1 MNTDLPKNADHIRPA
16 LILVCGFARAGKD
29 TLADGLQDGAAGSSV
44 KVSFAEPLK
53 ASANQAIRDI
63 IGPAAR
69 FPGFGDEAFKVANR
83 ALLVEL
89 GKTCRAIY
97 RDCFV
102 ELALQ
107 RAAEHIAAGCS
118 VIVTDVR
125 YSNELQ
131 RCADW
136 AALRG
141 VPLYTLLIY
150 TDGIEA
156 ANEEEETN
164 FDLLLVRSATSS
176 IGWTD
181 RSRWKPGSADA
192 IKRHGR
198 GLASLMLI

>member
-29 TLADGLQDGAAGSSV
+29 TLADGLQAGAINGAV
-44 KVSFAEPLK
+44 KLSFAEPLK

-63 IGPAAR
+63 IGPGVK

-89 GKTCRAIY
+89 GKTCRAIHQ
-97 RDCFV
+97 DCFV
-102 ELALQ
+102 ELALE

-125 YSNELQ
+125 YSNELS
-131 RCADW
+131 RCATW
-136 AALRG
+136 AELRG

-156 ANEEEETN
+156 ANEEERTN
-164 FDLLLVRSATSS
+164 FDLLLIRSATSS

-181 RSRWKPGSADA
+181 RSRWRQGAALD
-192 IKRHGR
+192 IYRHGR

>member
-1 MNTDLPKNADHIRPA
+1 MQPTEDRPA
-16 LILVCGFARAGKD
+16 LILICGYARAGKD
-29 TLADGLQDGAAGSSV
+29 TLAGGLQDGAARSSV

-53 ASANQAIRDI
+53 DSANQAIRDI
-63 IGPAAR
+63 IGPAVR
-69 FPGFGDEAFKVANR
+69 FPGFRDEAFKVANR
-83 ALLVEL
+83 NLLVEL
-89 GKTCRAIY
+89 GRTCRAIHQ
-97 RDCFV
+97 DCFV
-102 ELALQ
+102 DLALQ

-141 VPLYTLLIY
+141 VPLYTLLIH

-156 ANEEEETN
+156 ANEEEEKN
-164 FDLLLVRSATSS
+164 FDLLLIRSATSS

-181 RSRWKPGSADA
+181 RSRWRQGSADQ
-192 IKRHGR
+192 INRHGR

>member
-1 MNTDLPKNADHIRPA
+1 MNTELPKNADQIRPA

-29 TLADGLQDGAAGSSV
+29 TLADGLQAGAINGAV

-53 ASANQAIRDI
+53 RKADQAIRDI
-63 IGPAAR
+63 IGPGVK
-69 FPGFGDEAFKVANR
+69 FPGFSDEAFKVANR

-89 GKTCRAIY
+89 GKTCRAI
-97 RDCFV
+97 RQDCFV
-102 ELALQ
+102 ELALDSICAPLSQ
-107 RAAEHIAAGCS
+107 GKT
-118 VIVTDVR
+118 VIITDVR

-156 ANEEEETN
+156 ANEEEQTN

>member
-1 MNTDLPKNADHIRPA
+1 MNTELPKTADRIRPA
-16 LILVCGFARAGKD
+16 LILVCGYARAGKD
-29 TLADGLQDGAAGSSV
+29 TLAAGLQAGAINGAV
-44 KVSFAEPLK
+44 KVSFADPLK
-53 ASANQAIRDI
+53 VAADQAIRDI
-63 IGPAAR
+63 IGPGWQL
-69 FPGFGDEAFKVANR
+69 PGFNDEAFKVKNR

-89 GKTCRAIY
+89 GKACRAIHQ
-97 RDCFV
+97 DCFV

-107 RAAEHIAAGCS
+107 RAADDIAAGLS

-156 ANEEEETN
+156 ANEEEATN

-181 RSRWKPGSADA
+181 RSRWKPGSADQ
-192 IKRHGR
+192 INRHGR

>member
-1 MNTDLPKNADHIRPA
+1 MNTDLPKNADQIRPA

-29 TLADGLQDGAAGSSV
+29 TLAEGIMDGAAGSIQ
-44 KVSFAEPLK
+44 KISFAEPLK

-63 IGPAAR
+63 IGPGVR

-89 GKTCRAIY
+89 GKTCRAIHQ
-97 RDCFV
+97 DCFV

-107 RAAEHIAAGCS
+107 QAAENIALGNS
-118 VIVTDVR
+118 VIITDVR
-125 YSNELQ
+125 YSNELS
-131 RCADW
+131 RCATW
-136 AALRG
+136 AELRG

-156 ANEEEETN
+156 ANEEERTN
-164 FDLLLVRSATSS
+164 FDLLLIRSSTSS

-181 RSRWKPGSADA
+181 RSRWKPDSAEH
-192 IKRHGR
+192 IKRHGQ

>member
-1 MNTDLPKNADHIRPA
+1 VNIELPKYADQIRPA
-16 LILVCGFARAGKD
+16 LILVCGYARAGKD
-29 TLADGLQDGAAGSSV
+29 TLADGLIAGAAGSAS
-44 KVSFAEPLK
+44 KVPLADPLK
-53 ASANQAIRDI
+53 R
-63 IGPAAR
+63 AADQVISDLVGHGIK

-89 GKTCRAIY
+89 GKTCRSVHQ
-97 RDCFV
+97 DCFV
-102 ELALQ
+102 ELALN
-107 RAAEHIAAGCS
+107 RAAELIAVGTTA
-118 VIVTDVR
+118 IITDVR

-141 VPLYTLLIY
+141 VRLYTLLVY

-156 ANEEEETN
+156 ANEEEKTN
-164 FDLLLVRSATSS
+164 FDMLLIRSETSS

-181 RSRWKPGSADA
+181 RSRWRAGAALD
-192 IKRHGR
+192 IYRHGR